1 MRGSHQPS
9 GWLLLLEREL
19 VPLLRCQQLPRVSL
33 MLLELA
39 KLLLLLQLP
48 CILLLQLRQLC
59 LVGLLLLQCQLL
71 LPLLLKGQLL
81 PLGSQPVLLVWYS
94 AVGRGVTW
102 LGSSGKLCKC
112 GSGRR
117 TQRGWHGRLA
127 LRRCSR
133 CHTHT
138 HTHRCWCRYSR
149 GQARTARH
157 RTWRLRRGS
166 RAARS

>member
-9 GWLLLLEREL
+9 GLLLLLEREL
-19 VPLLRCQQLPRVSL
+19 MALLRCQQLPRVSL

-94 AVGRGVTW
+94 AVGRGATW
-102 LGSSGKLCKC
+102 LGSCSKLCKC

-127 LRRCSR
+127 LSTTALRKRQLAVTGSAL
-133 CHTHT
+133 HSAP
-138 HTHRCWCRYSR
+138 YSDEPD
-149 GQARTARH
+149 
-157 RTWRLRRGS
+157 GS
-166 RAARS
+166 GEKSGVLSSSCV